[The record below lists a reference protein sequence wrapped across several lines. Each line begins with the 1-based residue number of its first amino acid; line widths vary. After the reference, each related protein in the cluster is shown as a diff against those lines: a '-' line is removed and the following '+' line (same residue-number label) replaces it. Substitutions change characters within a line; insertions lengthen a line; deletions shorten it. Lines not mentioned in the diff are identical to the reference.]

1 MNTKKSIQV
10 INTLIEINNDRIE
23 GYQTASA
30 ETTDNALL
38 SLFHHFISSSNQCRE
53 ELAAEVTQ
61 LGGIVEAGTS
71 QDGKFFRPWAELRA
85 ALNNNDRK
93 SVLKACEYGEDKVL
107 DGYNNIL
114 TNDVD
119 FLTIEQ
125 HKMIY
130 KQYVLLKSAH
140 DQIRSVRDM
149 ELTY

>member
-10 INTLIEINNDRIE
+10 LHSLIELNNDRIE
-23 GYQTASA
+23 GYQMASA

-38 SLFHHFISSSNQCRE
+38 ALFHHFISSSTHCQE
-53 ELAAEVTQ
+53 ELSEEIIQ
-61 LGGIVEAGTS
+61 LGGTAAERTGNS
-71 QDGKFFRPWAELRA
+71 DSFFNNWMEVKY

-93 SVLKACEYGEDKVL
+93 AVLHHCTGGEDKAL
-107 DGYNNIL
+107 ETYNNVL

-130 KQYVLLKSAH
+130 KQYVMLKSAH
-140 DQIRSVRDM
+140 EQIKAVRDI